1 MPLMNIS
8 LWDNYKHAIEALS
21 GGRNTVVFDDV
32 NLPSVMVRIPAFSV
46 EDIDADLGTG
56 SHPAFLVNTVQ
67 KAEFL
72 HAMYPSYVYGS
83 RAYSL
88 PYKDPTCSLDFDANL
103 NNCLRKNQGDTTR
116 RVGWHMATNWEE
128 AAVALLCIKNGQP
141 TGNTDYGRHHA
152 SKQQTGV
159 RQDGVLPGTAS
170 GTARTLTGT
179 GPAAWRHDGTNFG
192 ISDLVGNVWKWTDG
206 MKLNVG
212 KVYMPN
218 DNNYTQAEASWA
230 DQGVIFANDTG
241 LKLGTTADTLHTS
254 GGGTWKSGI
263 GRTANYTA
271 LAAAVK
277 NRFMQAMIDPF
288 FDTVNPI
295 GGIWWNCAGERL
307 PIRFGPWSDA
317 GGAGVAALHLGALRS
332 YVDTSVGSFLAY
344 IG

>member
-46 EDIDADLGTG
+46 EDIDADLGAG
-56 SHPAFLVNTVQ
+56 SHPAFLVNTTQ
-67 KAEFL
+67 KAEIMVAKWL
-72 HAMYPSYVYGS
+72 SYVYGT

-88 PYKDPTCSLDFDANL
+88 PYKDPTCSLDWDAAL

-116 RVGWHMATNWEE
+116 RVGWHMQTNWEA
-128 AAVALLCIKNGQP
+128 AAVSLLCIKNGQP

-159 RQDGVLPGTAS
+159 RQDGTLPGTAS

-179 GPAAWRHDGTNFG
+179 GPAAWHHDGTNAG
-192 ISDLVGNVWKWTDG
+192 IADLVGNVWEWIDG

-212 KVYMPN
+212 KFYMPN
-218 DNNYTQAEASWA
+218 DNYYTQAEGSWT
-230 DQGVIFANDTG
+230 DQGVIFANDGG
-241 LKLGTTADTLHTS
+241 LKLGTVADALHTS
-254 GGGTWKSGI
+254 GSGTWKSGI

-277 NRFMQAMIDPF
+277 NRFMQALIDPF
-288 FDTVNPI
+288 FDTVNPV
-295 GGIWWNCAGERL
+295 GGVWWNCAGERL
-307 PIRFGPWSDA
+307 PVRFGTWGSA
-317 GGAGVAALHLGALRS
+317 AGAGVAALNLSDLRT
-332 YVDTSVGSFLAY
+332 VVGTDIGVRLAY